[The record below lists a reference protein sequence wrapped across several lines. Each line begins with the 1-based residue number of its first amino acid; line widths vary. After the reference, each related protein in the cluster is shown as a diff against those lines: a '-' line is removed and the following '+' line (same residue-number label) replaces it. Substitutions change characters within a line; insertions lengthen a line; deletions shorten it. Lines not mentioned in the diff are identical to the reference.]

1 MSDRHA
7 ITLDPSRLGARP
19 VPLRRRRR
27 RWSVAAAV
35 CAAALLI
42 VGFRLAQ
49 TGFTGLGNPSLPRA
63 LVNTTW
69 QVTSIVRSGRT
80 VAYPPPTGPAIL
92 TLHGHSFRIIGDCN
106 DESGPLS
113 ISGNRLTFR
122 VSEGSLVACG
132 DEEAYVVLERLV
144 NGPAH
149 FTAGA
154 GTLELRS
161 HDTSFQLT
169 PAPASR

>member
-7 ITLDPSRLGARP
+7 ITLQPSALGARP
-19 VPLRRRRR
+19 VPLPRRRR
-27 RWSVAAAV
+27 RWSVAAVV
-35 CAAALLI
+35 CAALLI
-42 VGFRLAQ
+42 VGFRLVQ
-49 TGFTGLGNPSLPRA
+49 TGFTGLGNPNLPRA

-69 QVTSIVRSGRT
+69 QVTSIVRSGRP
-80 VAYPPPTGPAIL
+80 VAYPPPTGRATL

-113 ISGNRLTFR
+113 ISGSRLTFR

-132 DEEAYVVLERLV
+132 NEEAYVLLERLV

-149 FTAGA
+149 FTATGS
-154 GTLELRS
+154 TLVLRS
-161 HDTSFQLT
+161 GDTTFELS
-169 PAPASR
+169 PARGPA